1 MRSFRGKPVQ
11 VFALWFLFGCLGSA
25 AAFAQQPTLTV
36 DPAQPRGLDDVTL
49 TGSDFAGTAGAVLSA
64 ATFQL
69 AADPE
74 FTKIYLTFA
83 NNRSADGS
91 TPAATRYVVDNDR
104 FPVNIPLYARVQYHD
119 SQGNLSPWSAGV
131 KITLGEPAGLSLIYS
146 NDFEST
152 PVDAIPNGWEVFTT
166 TDDTG
171 PQGSYYYPELRQW
184 VVKDVAFL
192 NTLLY
197 YPSYG
202 DPGVVETDLK
212 IADGKTLVADS
223 GDYVDAQNFFETHVI
238 THEFNFSGIT
248 DIVVA
253 FNSNYVQNQDNIA
266 MLEYTTDKGTVD
278 ITAGSGITGWPV
290 GTWFPALYYLD
301 RDRIIYDETGA
312 MNISATL
319 EGQDDKGFSWY
330 QYIFAED
337 NVGDEE
343 VAKYILP
350 RLDDAAM
357 GPGGVNGEY
366 DSKRWERVRLP
377 NLDNK
382 PSIKF
387 RFAFQGS
394 WSWFWTIDNFQIW
407 GKSSTPVPDWPLY

>member
-11 VFALWFLFGCLGSA
+11 AYALWFLFGCLGSA

-69 AADPE
+69 AADPD

-83 NNRSADGS
+83 NTSSADGS

-266 MLEYTTDKGTVD
+266 MLEYTTDNGTVD

-330 QYIFAED
+330 QYIF
-337 NVGDEE
+337 
-343 VAKYILP
+343 
-350 RLDDAAM
+350 
-357 GPGGVNGEY
+357 
-366 DSKRWERVRLP
+366 
-377 NLDNK
+377 
-382 PSIKF
+382 
-387 RFAFQGS
+387 
-394 WSWFWTIDNFQIW
+394 
-407 GKSSTPVPDWPLY
+407 

>member
-1 MRSFRGKPVQ
+1 M
-11 VFALWFLFGCLGSA
+11 
-25 AAFAQQPTLTV
+25 
-36 DPAQPRGLDDVTL
+36 
-49 TGSDFAGTAGAVLSA
+49 
-64 ATFQL
+64 
-69 AADPE
+69 
-74 FTKIYLTFA
+74 
-83 NNRSADGS
+83 
-91 TPAATRYVVDNDR
+91 DNDR

-238 THEFNFSGIT
+238 THEFSSPGLRISWWPST
-248 DIVVA
+248 A
-253 FNSNYVQNQDNIA
+253 
-266 MLEYTTDKGTVD
+266 TTSKTRTTSPCWNTPRTRGTVD
-278 ITAGSGITGWPV
+278 ITAFRNHRMARV
-290 GTWFPALYYLD
+290 GTWFRLC
-301 RDRIIYDETGA
+301 ITWTGTGSFT
-312 MNISATL
+312 M
-319 EGQDDKGFSWY
+319 
-330 QYIFAED
+330 
-337 NVGDEE
+337 
-343 VAKYILP
+343 
-350 RLDDAAM
+350 
-357 GPGGVNGEY
+357 
-366 DSKRWERVRLP
+366 KRAR
-377 NLDNK
+377 
-382 PSIKF
+382 
-387 RFAFQGS
+387 
-394 WSWFWTIDNFQIW
+394 
-407 GKSSTPVPDWPLY
+407 